1 MARDDHIESRP
12 ASEARV
18 CCTRTDED
26 SLVRL
31 ARVAKAL
38 SDPIRLGMLD
48 VMTQG
53 RGCCG
58 VIDPV
63 ARGVPGAGDPEG
75 ICVCEFQEQF
85 GLAQSKAS
93 YHLRVLKDA
102 GLVTEETRGKW
113 SFYAVDGERLADGAS
128 RAGRPSS
135 GWTRPADADGL
146 AVRAIA
152 LDQPFAVFSDV
163 HGNLPGPRGDPR
175 RHRAP
180 RDRPDAL
187 PRRPRRLRAV
197 PRTRSPLWCATA
209 ASPR

>member
-1 MARDDHIESRP
+1 MAKTTT
-12 ASEARV
+12 AEAAKHQERV

-26 SLVRL
+26 SLARL

-53 RGCCG
+53 RSCCG

-113 SFYAVDGERLADGAS
+113 TFYGVNTERLAAALRDL
-128 RAGRPSS
+128 GR
-135 GWTRPADADGL
+135 
-146 AVRAIA
+146 V
-152 LDQPFAVFSDV
+152 
-163 HGNLPGPRGDPR
+163 GN
-175 RHRAP
+175 
-180 RDRPDAL
+180 
-187 PRRPRRLRAV
+187 V
-197 PRTRSPLWCATA
+197 
-209 ASPR
+209 

>member
-1 MARDDHIESRP
+1 MAKTTTSGP
-12 ASEARV
+12 AGREARI
-18 CCTRTDED
+18 CCTRTAED

-31 ARVAKAL
+31 ARIAKAL

-63 ARGVPGAGDPEG
+63 ARGVPGSGAPDG

-113 SFYAVDGERLADGAS
+113 SFYAVDRDRLAAALRELGGVAGLDATYQARASAPPVARVIPRAAS
-128 RAGRPSS
+128 R
-135 GWTRPADADGL
+135 
-146 AVRAIA
+146 
-152 LDQPFAVFSDV
+152 
-163 HGNLPGPRGDPR
+163 
-175 RHRAP
+175 
-180 RDRPDAL
+180 
-187 PRRPRRLRAV
+187 
-197 PRTRSPLWCATA
+197 
-209 ASPR
+209 

>member
-1 MARDDHIESRP
+1 MAKTTTSQAAGHQTRI
-12 ASEARV
+12 

-26 SLVRL
+26 SLLRL

-58 VIDPV
+58 LIDPV

-113 SFYAVDGERLADGAS
+113 SFYAVDREHLAAALGELGRV
-128 RAGRPSS
+128 AGL
-135 GWTRPADADGL
+135 DA
-146 AVRAIA
+146 AV
-152 LDQPFAVFSDV
+152 
-163 HGNLPGPRGDPR
+163 
-175 RHRAP
+175 
-180 RDRPDAL
+180 
-187 PRRPRRLRAV
+187 
-197 PRTRSPLWCATA
+197 
-209 ASPR
+209 

>member
-1 MARDDHIESRP
+1 MEKRTTTSEPGRE
-12 ASEARV
+12 EARA
-18 CCTRTDED
+18 CCTRTDEQA
-26 SLVRL
+26 LARL

-93 YHLRVLKDA
+93 YHLRVLKEA

-113 SFYAVDGERLADGAS
+113 SFYTVDERRVAEA
-128 RAGRPSS
+128 
-135 GWTRPADADGL
+135 
-146 AVRAIA
+146 
-152 LDQPFAVFSDV
+152 
-163 HGNLPGPRGDPR
+163 
-175 RHRAP
+175 
-180 RDRPDAL
+180 
-187 PRRPRRLRAV
+187 LRALGGV
-197 PRTRSPLWCATA
+197 IGLDVTA
-209 ASPR
+209 

>member
-1 MARDDHIESRP
+1 MVKTTTSGAAERG
-12 ASEARV
+12 ARV

-26 SLVRL
+26 SLACL

-93 YHLRVLKDA
+93 YHLRVLRDA

-113 SFYAVDGERLADGAS
+113 SFYAVDRERLGAAL
-128 RAGRPSS
+128 RDLGRVAGL
-135 GWTRPADADGL
+135 DATG
-146 AVRAIA
+146 
-152 LDQPFAVFSDV
+152 
-163 HGNLPGPRGDPR
+163 
-175 RHRAP
+175 
-180 RDRPDAL
+180 
-187 PRRPRRLRAV
+187 
-197 PRTRSPLWCATA
+197 
-209 ASPR
+209 